1 MEEKFIQILAG
12 TIGALGFSLLF
23 NIRGRKLIPAAFGGF
38 LSWSIFVAFEPIF
51 ADEAVRYVIAMAIL
65 TFYAEVMARKAK
77 CPATVFQVSGAIP
90 LIPGGSLY
98 YTINYAMLGQWD
110 KFFNKA
116 VDTFLLMVAIA
127 VGILSAMTFLNIT
140 RYFKDRLVKAFLK

>member
-1 MEEKFIQILAG
+1 MGEKIIQVMAG
-12 TIGALGFSLLF
+12 TVGALGFSLLF
-23 NIRGRKLIPAAFGGF
+23 NIRGKKLFPAAFGGF
-38 LSWSIFVAFEPIF
+38 LSWSIFVIFEPLF
-51 ADEAVRYVIAMAIL
+51 ASEAVRYVIATAAL
-65 TFYAEVMARKAK
+65 TFYAEIMARKAK

-98 YTINYAMLGQWD
+98 NTINYAMVGQWD

-140 RYFKDRLVKAFLK
+140 RYFKERLVKLYSK